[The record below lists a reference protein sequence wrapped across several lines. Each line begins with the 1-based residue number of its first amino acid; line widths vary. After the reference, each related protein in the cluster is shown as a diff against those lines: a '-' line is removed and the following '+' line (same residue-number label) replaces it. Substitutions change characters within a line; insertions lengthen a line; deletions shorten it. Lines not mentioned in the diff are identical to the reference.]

1 MRGGGGD
8 GEGVVGGCG
17 GGGGG
22 LGLLWEGGGD
32 GGGVEVSGVG
42 CYC

>member
-8 GEGVVGGCG
+8 GG

-22 LGLLWEGGGD
+22 SGGEVEW
-32 GGGVEVSGVG
+32 GGVEMRWGEGEWMDVLFPHPL
-42 CYC
+42 